1 MTVAGTGTYLVEPED
16 HRDGLLGADGDQ
28 VVRQQL
34 AGRQELVIAALVD
47 EDVQPG
53 PRVRRRQ
60 RRGVV
65 RLRDAQTPASHQ
77 QPLLTCCSPAAHLL
91 HTCCT
96 PAGASRAQAEQCCPR
111 RRQAGT
117 AANAQ
122 GEEGLQGRGF
132 YGAGLQGSPLLYY
145 SLGCN

>member
-1 MTVAGTGTYLVEPED
+1 MAGTGTDLVEPED

-47 EDVQPG
+47 EDVQLG

-77 QPLLTCCSPAAHLL
+77 QLLHTCCSPAAHLL

-111 RRQAGT
+111 RRPTELHLMLRGR
-117 AANAQ
+117 
-122 GEEGLQGRGF
+122 RGF
-132 YGAGLQGSPLLYY
+132 RGGLTSALL
-145 SLGCN
+145 LTGM